1 MRKNEDNIIQIGF
14 YSDVDSFVDE
24 IRRKLL
30 AVKDWGVADSL
41 KDEIID
47 IEKMLSGLSKSFSEG
62 MSSKLDTKSFA
73 AFEKKI
79 TAEVNAVTKRVDL
92 LETSLKGLATAFAD
106 VDNTG
111 LSKFIESIDSDIGN
125 LKNTVEGSIDV
136 LEKFVDIKAQSNG
149 QVEIVSEAELKNL
162 ENEKE
167 LLSDIIELQG
177 KIVNDDIVGSISL
190 SSAPN
195 SFNKNLNK
203 ITETYQ
209 ELENTLKEIK
219 KAEKSSDESSLTK
232 LQNKYAKT
240 FMDLRS
246 LMDQMETFGKADSI
260 PDSIYEGMQNGVD
273 YIDELAKRAQ
283 MRLEDLEKISNKSV
297 AKSFIPYDKS
307 KNVFSTP
314 IEIST
319 TGRGLAAQARRI
331 IESAQNQLK
340 DEPLKINF
348 ALTSKY
354 SSKKTNALLV
364 EWQKQINS
372 IEDTDL
378 RGKFE
383 DLYSTIAKDFQKEL
397 KLTVTP
403 DVENASDKVKEVIAG
418 IKKELQ
424 EKIHIFPKFDIQDV
438 DIAELQT
445 KLDAIASKLTF
456 RLSNIELDK
465 KPSDEEL
472 NALAALSKTLEKRL
486 DSLDKTYLA
495 PIKRS
500 LLDIVRL
507 AKQINTVSDQADA
520 PINAIIESVKELTT
534 VFQKAFGILSKEDL
548 DSLFEN
554 MRASIVGI
562 KGDLRGGDKNKLVL
576 QLKEIIGLYKQ
587 YKDMGGTS
595 ELSDLGGEKN
605 VQKWLSKHANDQ
617 IESSNPYV
625 EEGKNGAAGYAEGIR
640 AGIPG
645 VKEAAKELVEAALET
660 IRDTQDSNSPA
671 KKSIPL
677 GEDLADG
684 YIKGFRNKIRELKSA
699 ASEETDDTINEV
711 LKKNAEEFNKAFAK
725 MQKQTDK
732 INKIQTSLE
741 KKVQEITAANNEKF
755 GLDKIDLGEAN
766 VVASSMKEIANET
779 AEAGSKFKEY
789 SEDVAL
795 GLERIERA
803 KVLGKAGLLYDEDLG
818 DPNSLYHVAYDLVG
832 VSDELW
838 KEVVDKGLV
847 EEGTRKYNEIRA
859 FLQQYI
865 KNFLSKFNLTVDEIK
880 NQLSEIANI
889 NPSEVGF
896 KPHRKIGNAGGGWQY
911 YHSTWKN
918 GHSSDQFQG
927 DYQYKTY
934 ARFADPRQLNQAN
947 ITAIM
952 KALSSAGFRGQLK
965 VPGMAGVDRFA
976 ASSDQLVIHGIN
988 SKMQKIAYEILN
1000 DQFSKLFSSLKA
1012 GFDKSANESFDGAS
1026 FSQIVINKERDSLL
1040 GEAKELLES
1049 QQGQIQSVQK
1059 NIDTTKEQ
1067 EAANE
1072 ELSKSQKIATD
1083 ATKKEA
1089 ASMQELEKQLRA
1101 IFNKG
1106 HYSSADI
1113 SELLGLNEDT
1123 VNRKVLELEFGG
1135 ATKDQKVDE
1144 FMKLYKIFQNE
1155 PPIHEKTQAEIDAQ
1169 FQKLCDILEETEKQ
1183 SKKTKKELEE
1193 VSSIPSKGIEKQIEN
1208 YEILNKEQQKVE
1220 ETSAKS
1226 KGRRKKKTQM
1236 PTTVPSTEGSS
1247 DEIKKA
1253 ADAIEKEGKAASKAK
1268 KKKEGFAKA
1277 NEKVAE
1283 ASKKT
1288 ADATKDAADAI
1299 EKEQKKAEKARESVL
1314 QSEHGTRRKIE
1325 KEEEKNNENALKER
1339 QKVFRNY
1346 AKKNEDELISIL
1358 KGLDGAKFS
1367 KKFIDPFQQ
1376 QIDELRNKIKDLF
1389 SSDLANINYE
1399 EIKNAT
1405 KEYEELSRSLN
1416 NKDFARSVTIF
1427 DNEERISNMKRK
1439 IQDFMENNS
1448 AMSDKYK
1455 QKLRDL
1461 IQMLG
1466 KVDDLTEEDFR
1477 NIKTSFND
1485 IAYEIGEVHQ
1495 KGLSFTDSFA
1505 KQLKSANAQ
1514 LLATYFSFQDFIRYL
1529 REGLQTVVEVDSA
1542 LTELRKVSD
1551 ATDKRLSQSF
1561 KESAKTAKE
1570 LGDTISNVIGVTADW
1585 ARLGYSVDDAEKLAK
1600 VTTLFR
1606 TVGDN
1611 MTSEDSSSYLIS
1623 TLKGFGK
1630 AADEAESIVDVY
1642 NEVANNW
1649 AIDTAGIGEALQ
1661 RSAASFYAANTDLE
1675 KAVALI
1681 TATNTVVQDPTSVG
1695 TLWKTLS
1702 ARIRG
1707 AKTELAE
1714 LDEEE
1719 DEFTETTSKLRDLV
1733 KGLTGFDILESDLK
1747 TYKDIYEIIL
1757 GIGEKWQDLSDIEQ
1771 ASLAEALA
1779 GKRNSNALLAV
1790 LNNLDTLQGAYKSA
1804 LEAEGSA
1811 RKEQE
1816 NYARS
1821 IQYSI
1826 DRLKAVG
1833 QEFWTTLINSK
1844 SAKLVIDFLTKT
1856 IELLTELT
1864 RITSGAPVM
1873 GLGIIVAL
1881 FGKDPV
1887 KFMHSARG
1895 FLDGIGKQFGY
1906 LTLEIDKA
1914 GEVTKRTYDYF
1925 KLLKV
1930 AAKAVVAAL
1939 IITAVIKTWEH
1950 LNVTV
1955 AETQKKIDSING
1967 KISELKGEIEKIES
1981 IDFASR
1987 TDEQKE
1993 RLKNLR
1999 DELGI
2004 QEKLLEIAKQ
2014 RNAAESITRENDSLI
2029 KKYTDAFDKE
2039 NYSTYL
2045 RDFAKKSF
2053 IKDELFAPETYKNNA
2068 EKYEKYTNLIRKY
2081 QEEQKNYKNGSKEWL
2096 SLNNK
2101 IASTEEKRNKVQ
2113 SKLNAKYQE
2122 EAENFY
2128 EIEQKI
2134 EEIKTLRDSLAKDNP
2149 LREELDDLIKKYT
2162 PWLERIRTILIS
2174 LGKFLGKD
2182 ISSFTIDSRLAEANS
2197 KIAKGSKK
2205 DHEAL
2210 EEEIKYFSLEEKE
2223 AWIIATQGAKNATEA
2238 IEMYKASLEKTQE
2251 EIAKGVEPKF
2261 DQAKFSEQVNELD
2274 ALQSAYNTFVQNV
2287 ENKEPK
2293 INLDI
2298 SDIESM
2304 REVFGKLEGFDKFEL
2319 IVTSDTSDADK
2330 IQAAF
2335 DKLLT
2340 SYATQKINLDQIS
2353 EKNKDMIRT
2362 QLEMEGATHESAQAY
2377 VDAALKMKQAQD
2389 LLAASGK
2396 DLTTVTGSQI
2406 TAMVKLGEITPE
2418 VGKQLALLALKEQ
2431 LINNNSIS
2439 TASSIQNLYNLG
2451 LQAGMTR
2458 AELEALKEIMD
2469 LINSAKAVKATA
2481 EKTGSGYAYQAS
2493 NEMFKAAEKKWENFG
2508 EIVQEK
2514 LEKTSKSL
2522 TFDYGKAA
2530 SDASK
2535 GGGDAGDA
2543 YVEAYEKELAQLES
2557 LRDRGL
2563 ISEKEYLNRLKTLI
2577 DKYFKDRAKYAE
2589 KYAEEL
2595 KKYMDQMLS
2604 YYNSVISGVTTLLDK
2619 RINALQKN
2627 KDITIDALNKEKDA
2641 AQERYQAEI
2650 DGIQDELDAL
2660 EDRQDALDDQQKA
2673 LDEQIDALNEQ
2684 IGGIDKE
2691 IDRYHDMID
2700 AINEANDARQ
2710 REINL
2715 QKAQYEL
2722 ERAQNQRTK
2731 LVYTGEVGQMR
2742 YERDESTVRDT
2753 QENVRQAKDQI
2764 AIAAL
2769 EKKIDL
2775 LEKEKER
2782 IEEEIDVIEKQKD
2795 AIDKQKDALNEQS
2808 KDLQKQQE
2816 EVQKAMESSSRYY
2829 EKLIKKQEEFF
2840 DSQIAALEKTK
2851 TKWEELAEIDEI
2863 SKAWGLVSD
2872 EMTSLGFTVEDV
2884 LNDVPGAF
2892 DAFKEQYIAVLQEM
2906 HKGDQ
2911 GYLDGL
2917 KENASAIPT
2926 EYGKVTQS
2934 VTEAKGPIDNL
2945 SSSVSTASS
2954 NVSTLGTSA
2963 STASTSVNNLKT
2975 ASQGIADNFVAL
2987 NEVSSLENLNDA
2999 LKLVEESLINIKT
3012 LIGGMGDPGT
3022 GSLYGAI
3029 GALNTLTLDNLKSA
3043 FEQLAGAVGGVI
3055 SALTGS
3061 VVGSSGGS
3069 TTLFKKYTTNTT
3081 AASMVGGGLISG
3093 IQAVK
3098 DKTDDVIGTSAE
3110 EDGANAIGSFRELLK
3125 AIENVVDQIGVDKE
3139 KKGTLLYSIGLISKV
3154 TQNEINGSGGAVSAF
3169 NDLQSK
3175 IGSVKNAANSLLSV
3189 LNEISSVELPD
3200 PSSHMSSSGNQHG
3213 GSSGSWGKSKAQG
3226 DPNVKTNGRSLVGEL
3241 GPEVV
3246 VRGDKYKVVG
3256 VDGPEF
3262 VNLKKGDIVLN
3273 SKDTEEL
3280 FDKKNLHGKAFAE
3293 GSKFTPFNL
3302 SDSYKGLLD
3311 KVNTMDF
3318 PTMREIK
3325 SSIDNLTRTVQ
3336 SEIQNVTTTRT
3347 KVTQNNTFNISGVT
3361 GEEVAEKINN
3371 TLVKTFSGM
3380 SLNAYQRSM
3389 A

>member
-167 LLSDIIELQG
+167 LLSDIIELQR

-445 KLDAIASKLTF
+445 KLDAIASKLTL

-507 AKQINTVSDQADA
+507 VKQINTVSDQADA

-554 MRASIVGI
+554 MRASIAGI

-617 IESSNPYV
+617 MESSNPYV

-671 KKSIPL
+671 KESIPL

-684 YIKGFRNKIRELKSA
+684 YIRGFKNKIGELKKTVSNA
-699 ASEETDDTINEV
+699 TEEVINEGLKKTTDKAKKRGKVSSNKETTKKDISQKTDDT
-711 LKKNAEEFNKAFAK
+711 
-725 MQKQTDK
+725 T
-732 INKIQTSLE
+732 
-741 KKVQEITAANNEKF
+741 KKVT
-755 GLDKIDLGEAN
+755 
-766 VVASSMKEIANET
+766 
-779 AEAGSKFKEY
+779 
-789 SEDVAL
+789 
-795 GLERIERA
+795 
-803 KVLGKAGLLYDEDLG
+803 
-818 DPNSLYHVAYDLVG
+818 
-832 VSDELW
+832 
-838 KEVVDKGLV
+838 
-847 EEGTRKYNEIRA
+847 
-859 FLQQYI
+859 
-865 KNFLSKFNLTVDEIK
+865 
-880 NQLSEIANI
+880 
-889 NPSEVGF
+889 
-896 KPHRKIGNAGGGWQY
+896 
-911 YHSTWKN
+911 
-918 GHSSDQFQG
+918 
-927 DYQYKTY
+927 
-934 ARFADPRQLNQAN
+934 
-947 ITAIM
+947 
-952 KALSSAGFRGQLK
+952 
-965 VPGMAGVDRFA
+965 
-976 ASSDQLVIHGIN
+976 
-988 SKMQKIAYEILN
+988 
-1000 DQFSKLFSSLKA
+1000 
-1012 GFDKSANESFDGAS
+1012 
-1026 FSQIVINKERDSLL
+1026 
-1040 GEAKELLES
+1040 
-1049 QQGQIQSVQK
+1049 
-1059 NIDTTKEQ
+1059 
-1067 EAANE
+1067 
-1072 ELSKSQKIATD
+1072 
-1083 ATKKEA
+1083 
-1089 ASMQELEKQLRA
+1089 
-1101 IFNKG
+1101 
-1106 HYSSADI
+1106 
-1113 SELLGLNEDT
+1113 
-1123 VNRKVLELEFGG
+1123 
-1135 ATKDQKVDE
+1135 
-1144 FMKLYKIFQNE
+1144 
-1155 PPIHEKTQAEIDAQ
+1155 
-1169 FQKLCDILEETEKQ
+1169 
-1183 SKKTKKELEE
+1183 
-1193 VSSIPSKGIEKQIEN
+1193 
-1208 YEILNKEQQKVE
+1208 
-1220 ETSAKS
+1220 
-1226 KGRRKKKTQM
+1226 
-1236 PTTVPSTEGSS
+1236 SS
-1247 DEIKKA
+1247 DEIDKA
-1253 ADAIEKEGKAASKAK
+1253 TTSIEKEGQAASKAK

-1277 NEKVAE
+1277 NEKVAK
-1283 ASKKT
+1283 ASEKT

-1314 QSEHGTRRKIE
+1314 QSEHGTRRKLE
-1325 KEEEKNNENALKER
+1325 KENEKNNENALKER

-1346 AKKNEDELISIL
+1346 AKKNEDELTGIL
-1358 KGLDGAKFS
+1358 NGLDGAKFS

-1376 QIDELRNKIKDLF
+1376 QIDELRKKIKDLF

-1405 KEYEELSRSLN
+1405 KEYEELSKSLN
-1416 NKDFARSVTIF
+1416 NKDFAKSVTIF

-1448 AMSDKYK
+1448 AMSDEYK
-1455 QKLRDL
+1455 QKLRAL

-1466 KVDDLTEEDFR
+1466 KVDDLTEEGFR

-1485 IAYEIGEVHQ
+1485 IAYEIGEVDQ

-1707 AKTELAE
+1707 AKTELQE

-1747 TYKDIYEIIL
+1747 TYKDIYEIVL

-1826 DRLKAVG
+1826 DRLKAAG

-1895 FLDGIGKQFGY
+1895 FLDGIGKKFGY
-1906 LTLEIDKA
+1906 LTLEIGKA

-1930 AAKAVVAAL
+1930 AASALVAAL

-1950 LNVTV
+1950 FNVTV
-1955 AETQKKIDSING
+1955 AETQEKIDSING

-1981 IDFASR
+1981 INFGSR
-1987 TDEQKE
+1987 TDEQKA
-1993 RLKNLR
+1993 RLKILR
-1999 DELGI
+1999 DELEV
-2004 QEKLLEIAKQ
+2004 QEKLLEIATRRK
-2014 RNAAESITRENDSLI
+2014 AVESITTKNDTPF
-2029 KKYTDAFDKE
+2029 KKITDYFDKD
-2039 NYSTYL
+2039 NYSTYFTNFEKKNIEYNSPYGVL
-2045 RDFAKKSF
+2045 FYPEIDFAINESM
-2053 IKDELFAPETYKNNA
+2053 YKHYNDQVQ
-2068 EKYEKYTNLIRKY
+2068 KYRIEQKKYTAD
-2081 QEEQKNYKNGSKEWL
+2081 SKDWI
-2096 SLNNK
+2096 SINNK
-2101 IASTEEKRNKVQ
+2101 INHADGERIKIQ
-2113 SKLNAKYQE
+2113 DQINAQYQE
-2122 EAENFY
+2122 QSEKYY
-2128 EIEQKI
+2128 EMKGKLD
-2134 EEIKTLRDSLAKDNP
+2134 EIRVIRDSLAKDDP
-2149 LREELDDLIKKYT
+2149 LQKELEALEKEYT
-2162 PWLERIRTILIS
+2162 PWIERLRVLLIN
-2174 LGKFLGKD
+2174 LGKFLGYD
-2182 ISSFTIDSRLAEANS
+2182 TSALTIDNRLSEANS
-2197 KIAKGSKK
+2197 KIAKESKK
-2205 DHEAL
+2205 DLEAL
-2210 EEEIKYFSLEEKE
+2210 EEETKYFSSEEKE

-2238 IEMYKASLEKTQE
+2238 IEMYRASLEKTQE

-2261 DQAKFSEQVNELD
+2261 DQSKFSEQVNKLD
-2274 ALQSAYNTFVQNV
+2274 NLQNAYNTFVENV

-2293 INLDI
+2293 LNLDI
-2298 SDIESM
+2298 SDIDAL
-2304 REVFGKLEGFDKFEL
+2304 REELGGLENFDKFEL
-2319 IVTSDTSDADK
+2319 IVTSDTSSKDE
-2330 IQAAF
+2330 IQTAF
-2335 DKLLT
+2335 DMIFT
-2340 SYATQKINLDQIS
+2340 DYANQLIALKGID
-2353 EKNKDMIRT
+2353 EENKEMIRT
-2362 QLEMEGATHESAQAY
+2362 QIEMEGATHESAQAF
-2377 VDAALKMKQAQD
+2377 VDAKLMEVQAAEFAEKKEEEFQAKIADSYRIANASRAAIAKEMTELQQGGSVDLSIRPVIDTSQLPAEWGEEPGNIATLLTNTFANEDATVAMNFTPIMTDENGNYIGALTPSELEEYAWDVLHGAEDKLKLQIGAEFVGEDAIEQAEAAAQKIHKLQD
-2389 LLAASGK
+2389 VFYNQEGGNEFAAFVEEEIYALEDEAAQLGITTDALVAYKLNKLLAIENPF
-2396 DLTTVTGSQI
+2396 D
-2406 TAMVKLGEITPE
+2406 TALDRA
-2418 VGKQLALLALKEQ
+2418 QLLALVQMLGIAENEVATLTK
-2431 LINNNSIS
+2431 LIAILNGNEILSDTRRNNILNRINE
-2439 TASSIQNLYNLG
+2439 IIG
-2451 LQAGMTR
+2451 
-2458 AELEALKEIMD
+2458 EA
-2469 LINSAKAVKATA
+2469 V
-2481 EKTGSGYAYQAS
+2481 EKAS
-2493 NEMFKAAEKKWENFG
+2493 NVEVKYDYSKAANAAKKG
-2508 EIVQEK
+2508 
-2514 LEKTSKSL
+2514 SSSA
-2522 TFDYGKAA
+2522 GKEGA
-2530 SDASK
+2530 
-2535 GGGDAGDA
+2535 DA
-2543 YVEAYEKELAQLES
+2543 YVEAYEKELKKLEDS
-2557 LRDRGL
+2557 RDRGL
-2563 ISEKEYLNRLKTLI
+2563 ISEKTYLEKLKALI

-2627 KDITIDALNKEKDA
+2627 KDTTIDALNKEKDA

-2660 EDRQDALDDQQKA
+2660 EDRQDALDDQQKI

-2691 IDRYHDMID
+2691 IDRYNDMID

-2742 YERDESTVRDT
+2742 YERDESTVRDN

-2816 EVQKAMESSSRYY
+2816 EVQKAMESSSKYY

-2975 ASQGIADNFVAL
+2975 ASQGIADNFEAL

-3110 EDGANAIGSFRELLK
+3110 EDGTNAIGSFRELLK

-3273 SKDTEEL
+3273 SKDTKEL

-3293 GSKFTPFNL
+3293 GSKFAPFDL

-3311 KVNTMDF
+3311 KVKTMDF